1 MARRHRENA
10 VRVCRYCLRLSD
22 RTGKVGV
29 DRQRAEQGRMG
40 MEAADRA
47 ARIVRTVIETL
58 KPGFAVKLWN
68 GERIGPATGP
78 VVTINDQDI
87 VWQVMRR
94 PNLSTLIEMWISKT
108 IDVED
113 GSLFDFYALPA
124 NGKLRTKLKSLP
136 KLAVLRDLPAV
147 LFSRKQMTTRTDLS
161 GRNPFVSG
169 SNRQAIQHHYDI
181 SNAFYRLF
189 LDERMVYS
197 CGYFTDFAN
206 GIDQAQKDKLDHI
219 CRKLRLK
226 PGEKLLD
233 IGCGWGAMLIHAAK
247 NYGVVGHGVS
257 LSEAQTQLAR
267 ERIRAEGLE
276 DRITI
281 EIKSYAELSGSFDKI
296 SSIGMFEHLGLA
308 NHAAYFS
315 AIRRL
320 LKPGGIYLH
329 HAITRRDKGSIKKT
343 LRKGPEFKALIKYIF
358 PGGELDTIGMTL
370 GNLEAHGFLVYDVE
384 NLREHYARTCR
395 LWAERLHAR
404 FDEAIAEVGEAKAR
418 LWLLYLTGCSITFER
433 ASAQIFQTVVT
444 KRARGP
450 SGLPPTRADLYR

>member
-1 MARRHRENA
+1 
-10 VRVCRYCLRLSD
+10 
-22 RTGKVGV
+22 
-29 DRQRAEQGRMG
+29 
-40 MEAADRA
+40 MEAAERA
-47 ARIVRTVIETL
+47 ARIVRTVIETM

-124 NGKLRTKLKSLP
+124 QGKLRAKLKSLP

-147 LFSRKQMTTRTDLS
+147 LFSRKQMTARTDLS

-189 LDERMVYS
+189 LDDRMVYS

-206 GIDQAQKDKLDHI
+206 GIDQAQNDKLDHI

-226 PGEKLLD
+226 PGERLLD

-315 AIRRL
+315 TIRRL

-404 FDEAIAEVGEAKAR
+404 FDEAIAEVGQAKAR

>member
-1 MARRHRENA
+1 M
-10 VRVCRYCLRLSD
+10 D
-22 RTGKVGV
+22 
-29 DRQRAEQGRMG
+29 
-40 MEAADRA
+40 AADRA
-47 ARIVRTVIETL
+47 ARIVRRVVETL
-58 KPGFAVKLWN
+58 KPGFAVRLWT

-78 VVTINDQDI
+78 VLAINDQDI
-87 VWQVMRR
+87 VWQMVRR
-94 PNLSTLIEMWISKT
+94 PSFSTLVEMWISKAV
-108 IDVED
+108 DVED
-113 GSLFDFYALPA
+113 GSLFDFYALPSQ
-124 NGKLRTKLKSLP
+124 GKLKAKLRSLP
-136 KLAVLRDLPAV
+136 KLAILRDLPAV
-147 LFSRKQMTTRTDLS
+147 LFSRKQMTARTDLS
-161 GRNPFVSG
+161 GRNPYVSG
-169 SNRQAIQHHYDI
+169 SNKEAIQHHYDI

-206 GIDQAQKDKLDHI
+206 SIDQAQIDKLDHI

-226 PGEKLLD
+226 PGESLLD

-247 NYGVVGHGVS
+247 HYGVVGHGVS
-257 LSEAQTQLAR
+257 LSEEQTKLAR

-281 EIKSYAELSGSFDKI
+281 EIKSYAELSGTFDKI

-315 AIRRL
+315 TVHRL

-329 HAITRRDKGSIKKT
+329 HAITRRSKGNLKKT
-343 LRKGPEFKALIKYIF
+343 LRKGPEYKALIKYIF

-370 GNLEAHGFLVYDVE
+370 GNLEAHSFLVYDVE

-404 FDEAIAEVGEAKAR
+404 FDEAIAEVGEARAR

-433 ASAQIFQTVVT
+433 ASAQIFQTVAT
-444 KRARGP
+444 KRVRGP

>member
-1 MARRHRENA
+1 
-10 VRVCRYCLRLSD
+10 
-22 RTGKVGV
+22 
-29 DRQRAEQGRMG
+29 
-40 MEAADRA
+40 MEAAERA

-124 NGKLRTKLKSLP
+124 QGKLRAKLKSLP

-147 LFSRKQMTTRTDLS
+147 LFSRKQMTARTDLS

-226 PGEKLLD
+226 PGERLLD
-233 IGCGWGAMLIHAAK
+233 IGCGWGAMLIHAVK

-315 AIRRL
+315 TIRRL

-450 SGLPPTRADLYR
+450 SGLPPTRADLYQ

>member
-1 MARRHRENA
+1 
-10 VRVCRYCLRLSD
+10 
-22 RTGKVGV
+22 
-29 DRQRAEQGRMG
+29 
-40 MEAADRA
+40 MEASNKA

-58 KPGFAVKLWN
+58 KPGFAVRLWT

-78 VVTINDQDI
+78 VLTINDQDI
-87 VWQVMRR
+87 VWQVVRR
-94 PNLSTLIEMWISKT
+94 PTLSTLIEMWISKA

-113 GSLFDFYALPA
+113 GSLFDFYALPSQ
-124 NGKLRTKLKSLP
+124 GKLRTKLKALP

-147 LFSRKQMTTRTDLS
+147 LFSRKQMTTRTNLS

-226 PGEKLLD
+226 PGERLLD

-247 NYGVVGHGVS
+247 NYGVTGHGVS
-257 LSEAQTQLAR
+257 LSEAQTALAR

-281 EIKSYAELSGSFDKI
+281 EIKSYAELTGSFDKI

-308 NHAAYFS
+308 NHATYFS
-315 AIRRL
+315 TIHRL

-329 HAITRRDKGSIKKT
+329 HAITRRDKGSMKKT
-343 LRKGPEFKALIKYIF
+343 LRKGPEYKALLKYIF
-358 PGGELDTIGMTL
+358 PGGELDTISMTL

-395 LWAERLHAR
+395 LWAERLEAR

>member
-1 MARRHRENA
+1 
-10 VRVCRYCLRLSD
+10 
-22 RTGKVGV
+22 
-29 DRQRAEQGRMG
+29 

-124 NGKLRTKLKSLP
+124 KGKLRTKLKALP

-147 LFSRKQMTTRTDLS
+147 LFSRKQMTARTDLS

-257 LSEAQTQLAR
+257 LSEAQTELAR

>member
-1 MARRHRENA
+1 
-10 VRVCRYCLRLSD
+10 
-22 RTGKVGV
+22 
-29 DRQRAEQGRMG
+29 
-40 MEAADRA
+40 MEAAERA

-113 GSLFDFYALPA
+113 GSLFDFYDLPA
-124 NGKLRTKLKSLP
+124 QGKLRAKLKSLP

-147 LFSRKQMTTRTDLS
+147 LFSRKQMTARTDLS

-226 PGEKLLD
+226 PGERLLD

-315 AIRRL
+315 TIRRL

>member
-1 MARRHRENA
+1 
-10 VRVCRYCLRLSD
+10 
-22 RTGKVGV
+22 
-29 DRQRAEQGRMG
+29 
-40 MEAADRA
+40 MEAAERA

-124 NGKLRTKLKSLP
+124 QGKLRAKLKSLP

-147 LFSRKQMTTRTDLS
+147 LFSRKQMTARTDLS

-226 PGEKLLD
+226 PGERLLD

-257 LSEAQTQLAR
+257 LSEVQTQLAR

-315 AIRRL
+315 TIRRL